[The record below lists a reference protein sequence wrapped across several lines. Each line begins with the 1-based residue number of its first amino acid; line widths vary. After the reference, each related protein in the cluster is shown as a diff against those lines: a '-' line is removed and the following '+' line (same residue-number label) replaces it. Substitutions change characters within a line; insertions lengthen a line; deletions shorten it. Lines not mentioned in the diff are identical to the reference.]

1 MKRSVELQ
9 TLRELSDAELVGR
22 INEAY
27 QEQFNLRFQH
37 TTRQLSNTA
46 RLRVVRK
53 MIARLKTLQSERALG
68 TR

>member
-1 MKRSVELQ
+1 
-9 TLRELSDAELVGR
+9 SDAEIVGR
-22 INEAY
+22 LNEAY

-37 TTRQLSNTA
+37 ATRQLSNTA